1 MGNSQSQQA
10 TTGPSLA
17 TIAQSM
23 ARISSSR
30 QMTMSTIASPI
41 PAVSPTS
48 PNGAF
53 TQSTSSRSVS
63 TEQIM
68 SAITQAAAPAAAQP
82 QGTVTIEI
90 TTTQAAAPAAV
101 EPQATTTIEIST
113 TETVTTQ
120 PQMTSSTIPS
130 EPSTSSTST
139 DKGTTGTAKQAGLNS
154 PSEDKPPAASP
165 ALQGAQL
172 DPMTPSITQP
182 KVGPFSPVAAILGG
196 IPNKNVDVPIT
207 VVFLILFIVGAASHF
222 IRHEINSK
230 RGHKFVISDMIFD
243 FCMVRNVT
251 CIMRIVWAFRPEN
264 NSIVVA
270 ALIFENAGVVVLFAV
285 NVIFTQRILRAT
297 LPNIGWNPIVSK
309 AFLAILVSVPFI
321 IFWNIIS
328 LTISFFTLNP
338 RSLQTTKN
346 LLLFGSCWTLF
357 LSLFPAIFVTLATA
371 IPSSTPVEKFG
382 AGRFRMKPIILMLAT
397 ALLVTGAITRLLGA
411 VIEKPI
417 SAPSHLF
424 SKPVFYTT
432 GFMLEIIVVY
442 GYLFLRVDLRF
453 WVPNGTGGPTAPGS
467 AGSYTVKSEDD
478 EEKLVDGSGDEGK
491 LRARSSLYEKLY
503 GNVVIGLD
511 TNIPVSSAEKVS
523 AAIAD
528 LSMSTR
534 GEIFGTQVESPS
546 EDVVLYAFRVG
557 GSEDG
562 MPRRPPRAT
571 SWAEKSGG
579 VGDNVEEFM

>member
-1 MGNSQSQQA
+1 M
-10 TTGPSLA
+10 
-17 TIAQSM
+17 AQST
-23 ARISSSR
+23 ARLSSSR
-30 QMTMSTIASPI
+30 PIIMSTIASPI
-41 PAVSPTS
+41 PTVSPMS
-48 PNGAF
+48 RNGTF
-53 TQSTSSRSVS
+53 TQSTPLISVS
-63 TEQIM
+63 TEQII
-68 SAITQAAAPAAAQP
+68 STITQAAAPAAAQP

-90 TTTQAAAPAAV
+90 TTTQAAAPAV
-101 EPQATTTIEIST
+101 VQSQATTTIEITT
-113 TETVTTQ
+113 TETAS
-120 PQMTSSTIPS
+120 PQSQMAPSTIPS
-130 EPSTSSTST
+130 AASASSTNT

-154 PSEDKPPAASP
+154 PSDKNPPSASP

-172 DPMTPSITQP
+172 DPTMPSITQP

-207 VVFLILFIVGAASHF
+207 IVFLILFIVGAASHF

-285 NVIFTQRILRAT
+285 NVVFTQRILRAT
-297 LPNIGWNPIVSK
+297 HPNIGWNPIVSK
-309 AFLAILVSVPFI
+309 AFLAILISVPMI

-338 RSLQTTKN
+338 RSIQTTKN

-382 AGRFRMKPIILMLAT
+382 AGRFRMKPIILITAT

-432 GFMLEIIVVY
+432 GFMLEILVVY

-453 WVPNGTGGPTAPGS
+453 WVPNGTGGPTAQGS

-511 TNIPVSSAEKVS
+511 TNVPVSSAEKVS

-528 LSMSTR
+528 LSMNSR

-557 GSEDG
+557 SSEDD

-579 VGDNVEEFM
+579 VGPDAQEFM

>member
-1 MGNSQSQQA
+1 
-10 TTGPSLA
+10 
-17 TIAQSM
+17 
-23 ARISSSR
+23 
-30 QMTMSTIASPI
+30 
-41 PAVSPTS
+41 
-48 PNGAF
+48 
-53 TQSTSSRSVS
+53 
-63 TEQIM
+63 
-68 SAITQAAAPAAAQP
+68 
-82 QGTVTIEI
+82 
-90 TTTQAAAPAAV
+90 
-101 EPQATTTIEIST
+101 
-113 TETVTTQ
+113 
-120 PQMTSSTIPS
+120 
-130 EPSTSSTST
+130 
-139 DKGTTGTAKQAGLNS
+139 
-154 PSEDKPPAASP
+154 
-165 ALQGAQL
+165 
-172 DPMTPSITQP
+172 
-182 KVGPFSPVAAILGG
+182 
-196 IPNKNVDVPIT
+196 
-207 VVFLILFIVGAASHF
+207 
-222 IRHEINSK
+222 
-230 RGHKFVISDMIFD
+230 
-243 FCMVRNVT
+243 
-251 CIMRIVWAFRPEN
+251 
-264 NSIVVA
+264 
-270 ALIFENAGVVVLFAV
+270 
-285 NVIFTQRILRAT
+285 
-297 LPNIGWNPIVSK
+297 
-309 AFLAILVSVPFI
+309 
-321 IFWNIIS
+321 
-328 LTISFFTLNP
+328 
-338 RSLQTTKN
+338 
-346 LLLFGSCWTLF
+346 
-357 LSLFPAIFVTLATA
+357 
-371 IPSSTPVEKFG
+371 
-382 AGRFRMKPIILMLAT
+382 MLAT

>member
-10 TTGPSLA
+10 TTAPSLA
-17 TIAQSM
+17 TMAQST
-23 ARISSSR
+23 ARLSSSR

-48 PNGAF
+48 PNGTF
-53 TQSTSSRSVS
+53 TQSTSLRSVS

-68 SAITQAAAPAAAQP
+68 SAITQAAAPAAVQP

-101 EPQATTTIEIST
+101 EPQATTTIEITT
-113 TETVTTQ
+113 TETVSAQ
-120 PQMTSSTIPS
+120 SQIASSTIPS
-130 EPSTSSTST
+130 EPSTSSTNT

-154 PSEDKPPAASP
+154 PADDKPPAASP

-172 DPMTPSITQP
+172 DPTIPSITQP

-297 LPNIGWNPIVSK
+297 HPNIGWNPIVSK
-309 AFLAILVSVPFI
+309 AFLAILMSVPFI

-338 RSLQTTKN
+338 RSLETTKN

-382 AGRFRMKPIILMLAT
+382 AGRFRMKPIILMFAT

-453 WVPNGTGGPTAPGS
+453 WVPNGAGGPTAQGS
-467 AGSYTVKSEDD
+467 AGAYTVKSEDD
-478 EEKLVDGSGDEGK
+478 EEKLVEGSDDEGK

-562 MPRRPPRAT
+562 MPMRPPRAT

-579 VGDNVEEFM
+579 VGANVEEFM

>member
-1 MGNSQSQQA
+1 MGNTQSQQA
-10 TTGPSLA
+10 TTAPSLA
-17 TIAQSM
+17 TMAQST
-23 ARISSSR
+23 ARLSSSR
-30 QMTMSTIASPI
+30 PIIMSTIASPI
-41 PAVSPTS
+41 PTVSPMS
-48 PNGAF
+48 RNGTF
-53 TQSTSSRSVS
+53 TQSTPLISVS
-63 TEQIM
+63 TEQII
-68 SAITQAAAPAAAQP
+68 STITQAAAPAAAQP

-90 TTTQAAAPAAV
+90 TTTQAAAPAV
-101 EPQATTTIEIST
+101 VQSQATTTIEITT
-113 TETVTTQ
+113 TETAS
-120 PQMTSSTIPS
+120 PQSQMAPSTIPS
-130 EPSTSSTST
+130 AASASSTNT

-154 PSEDKPPAASP
+154 PSDKNPPSASP

-172 DPMTPSITQP
+172 DPTMPSITQP

-207 VVFLILFIVGAASHF
+207 IVFLILFIVGAASHF

-285 NVIFTQRILRAT
+285 NVVFTQRILRAT
-297 LPNIGWNPIVSK
+297 HPNIGWNPIVSK
-309 AFLAILVSVPFI
+309 AFLAILISVPMI

-338 RSLQTTKN
+338 RSIQTTKN

-382 AGRFRMKPIILMLAT
+382 AGRFRMKPIILITAT

-432 GFMLEIIVVY
+432 GFMLEILVVY

-453 WVPNGTGGPTAPGS
+453 WVPNGTGGPTAQGS

-511 TNIPVSSAEKVS
+511 TNVPVSSAEKVS

-528 LSMSTR
+528 LSMNSR

-557 GSEDG
+557 SSEDD

-579 VGDNVEEFM
+579 VGTDAQEFM

>member
-1 MGNSQSQQA
+1 
-10 TTGPSLA
+10 
-17 TIAQSM
+17 
-23 ARISSSR
+23 
-30 QMTMSTIASPI
+30 MSAIASPI

-48 PNGAF
+48 PNGTF
-53 TQSTSSRSVS
+53 TQSTSSISVS

-68 SAITQAAAPAAAQP
+68 SAITQAAAPAAAQA
-82 QGTVTIEI
+82 QGTVTVEI
-90 TTTQAAAPAAV
+90 TTTQSAAPAAV
-101 EPQATTTIEIST
+101 EPQATTTIEITT
-113 TETVTTQ
+113 TETVTAQ
-120 PQMTSSTIPS
+120 SQMAPSSIPS
-130 EPSTSSTST
+130 EPATSSTNT

-154 PSEDKPPAASP
+154 PTEDKPSP
-165 ALQGAQL
+165 ALQAAQL
-172 DPMTPSITQP
+172 DPTIPSITQP
-182 KVGPFSPVAAILGG
+182 KVGPFSPVAAVLGG

-297 LPNIGWNPIVSK
+297 HPNIGWNPIVSK
-309 AFLAILVSVPFI
+309 AFLAILISVPFI

-338 RSLQTTKN
+338 RSLETTKN

-411 VIEKPI
+411 VIEKPL

-453 WVPNGTGGPTAPGS
+453 WVPNGKGSPIAAGS
-467 AGSYTVKSEDD
+467 AGAYTVKSEDD
-478 EEKLVDGSGDEGK
+478 EEKLVDGLGDGREP
-491 LRARSSLYEKLY
+491 RAPSSLYEKLY

-511 TNIPVSSAEKVS
+511 TNVPVSSAEKVS

-534 GEIFGTQVESPS
+534 GEIFGTQVQSPS

-562 MPRRPPRAT
+562 MPMRPPRAI

-579 VGDNVEEFM
+579 RGNNVEEFM

>member
-1 MGNSQSQQA
+1 MGNNQSQQA
-10 TTGPSLA
+10 ATAPSLA
-17 TIAQSM
+17 TMAQST
-23 ARISSSR
+23 ARLSSSR
-30 QMTMSTIASPI
+30 QMTMSAIASPI

-53 TQSTSSRSVS
+53 TQSTSLRSVS

-101 EPQATTTIEIST
+101 EPQATTTIERTT

-120 PQMTSSTIPS
+120 PQITSSTIPS
-130 EPSTSSTST
+130 EPSASSTST

-154 PSEDKPPAASP
+154 PSEDKPSAASP
-165 ALQGAQL
+165 VLQGAQL
-172 DPMTPSITQP
+172 DPMRPSITRP

-196 IPNKNVDVPIT
+196 VPNKNVDVPVT
-207 VVFLILFIVGAASHF
+207 VVFLILFFVAAVSHF
-222 IRHEINSK
+222 VRHEINSK
-230 RGHKFVISDMIFD
+230 RGHKFAISDMIFD

-251 CIMRIVWAFRPEN
+251 CVMRIVWAFRPQN

-297 LPNIGWNPIVSK
+297 HPNIGWNPVVSK
-309 AFLAILVSVPFI
+309 AFLAILISVPFI

-338 RSLQTTKN
+338 RSLETTKN

-453 WVPNGTGGPTAPGS
+453 WVPDGAGGPVAQGS

-491 LRARSSLYEKLY
+491 SRAPSSLYEKLY

-534 GEIFGTQVESPS
+534 GEIFGTQIESPS

-579 VGDNVEEFM
+579 VGANAEEFI

>member
-1 MGNSQSQQA
+1 MKGRTGAVTSGMDGEYSI
-10 TTGPSLA
+10 TTGYNSAVAGDNGSIYGKTFFVAANNHEHHRVAHTDRLPHVSQWNIH
-17 TIAQSM
+17 TVDTFN
-23 ARISSSR
+23 ISFYR
-30 QMTMSTIASPI
+30 ANNINNY
-41 PAVSPTS
+41 TS
-48 PNGAF
+48 CC
-53 TQSTSSRSVS
+53 
-63 TEQIM
+63 
-68 SAITQAAAPAAAQP
+68 PAAAQP

-90 TTTQAAAPAAV
+90 TTTQAAAPAV
-101 EPQATTTIEIST
+101 VQSQATTTIEITT
-113 TETVTTQ
+113 TETVS
-120 PQMTSSTIPS
+120 PQSQMASSTIPS
-130 EPSTSSTST
+130 AASASSTNT

-154 PSEDKPPAASP
+154 PSDKNPPSASP

-172 DPMTPSITQP
+172 DPTMPSITQP

-207 VVFLILFIVGAASHF
+207 IVFLILFIVGAASHF

-285 NVIFTQRILRAT
+285 NVVFTQRILRAT
-297 LPNIGWNPIVSK
+297 HPNIGWNPIVSK
-309 AFLAILVSVPFI
+309 AFLAILISVPMI

-338 RSLQTTKN
+338 RSIQTTKN

-382 AGRFRMKPIILMLAT
+382 AGRFRMKPIILITAT

-432 GFMLEIIVVY
+432 GFMLEILVVY

-453 WVPNGTGGPTAPGS
+453 WVPNGTGGPTAQGS

-511 TNIPVSSAEKVS
+511 TNVPVSSAEK
-523 AAIAD
+523 
-528 LSMSTR
+528 

-557 GSEDG
+557 SSEDD

-579 VGDNVEEFM
+579 VGPDAQEFM